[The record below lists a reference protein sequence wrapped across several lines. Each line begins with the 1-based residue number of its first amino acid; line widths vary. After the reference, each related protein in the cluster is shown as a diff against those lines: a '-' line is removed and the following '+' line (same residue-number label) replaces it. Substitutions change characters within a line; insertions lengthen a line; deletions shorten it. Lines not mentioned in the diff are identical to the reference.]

1 MNKPLIGITCRTIK
15 SDDRDILK
23 VNKSIVD
30 YVIKSGG
37 TPLLI
42 LSDMDFSVFSG
53 FIFPGGS
60 SWEELDEK
68 ILKYAYINDIPALG
82 ICAGMQLIASM
93 DKFGNV
99 LDNCIA
105 IGNSK
110 HQSKDEYVH
119 EITINKGILFDI
131 LGSNKIIV
139 NSRHNDTVNLND
151 NFLIDA
157 KSRDDKIIEAIHIP
171 NKTFILGLQWH
182 PEDLSDEYS
191 KKIFQYFIEKCKK

>member
-1 MNKPLIGITCRTIK
+1 MKPIIGITCRTIK
-15 SDDRDILK
+15 NDDRDILK

-37 TPLLI
+37 IPLLI
-42 LSDMDFSVFSG
+42 LSDMDFSIFDG
-53 FIFPGGS
+53 FIFPGGY
-60 SWEELDEK
+60 SWENLDEK
-68 ILKYAYINDIPALG
+68 ILKYAFDNDIPALG

-105 IGNSK
+105 IANNH

-131 LGSNKIIV
+131 LGSNKIMV

-151 NFLIDA
+151 NFTVDA
-157 KSRDDKIIEAIHIP
+157 YSSDNIIEAVHIP

-191 KKIFQYFIEKCKK
+191 EKIFKYFIEKCKK

>member
-1 MNKPLIGITCRTIK
+1 MKPIIGITCRTIK
-15 SDDRDILK
+15 NDDRDILK

-37 TPLLI
+37 IPLLI
-42 LSDMDFSVFSG
+42 LSDMDFSIFDG
-53 FIFPGGS
+53 FIFPGGY
-60 SWEELDEK
+60 SWENLDEK
-68 ILKYAYINDIPALG
+68 ILKYAFDNDIPALG

-105 IGNSK
+105 IGNNH

-119 EITINKGILFDI
+119 EITINKGILLDI

-151 NFLIDA
+151 NFTVDA
-157 KSRDDKIIEAIHIP
+157 YSSDNIIEAVHIP

-182 PEDLSDEYS
+182 PEDLYDEYS
-191 KKIFQYFIEKCKK
+191 EKIFKYFIEKCKK

>member
-1 MNKPLIGITCRTIK
+1 MKPIIGVTCRTIK
-15 SDDRDILK
+15 NDDRDILK

-37 TPLLI
+37 IPLLI
-42 LSDMDFSVFSG
+42 LSDMDFSIFDG
-53 FIFPGGS
+53 FIFPGGY
-60 SWEELDEK
+60 SWEKLDEK
-68 ILKYAYINDIPALG
+68 VLKYAFDNDIPALG

-105 IGNSK
+105 IGNNH
-110 HQSKDEYVH
+110 HQSKNEYVH
-119 EITINKGILFDI
+119 EITINNGILLDI
-131 LGSNKIIV
+131 LGSNKIMV
-139 NSRHNDTVNLND
+139 NSRHNDTVNLNNNFTVDAYSSD
-151 NFLIDA
+151 N
-157 KSRDDKIIEAIHIP
+157 IIEALHLP

-191 KKIFQYFIEKCKK
+191 EKIFKYFIEKCKK

>member
-1 MNKPLIGITCRTIK
+1 MKPIIGITCRTIK
-15 SDDRDILK
+15 NDDRDILK

-37 TPLLI
+37 IPLLI
-42 LSDMDFSVFSG
+42 LSDMDFSIFDG
-53 FIFPGGS
+53 FIFPGGY
-60 SWEELDEK
+60 SWENLDEK
-68 ILKYAYINDIPALG
+68 ILKYAFDNDIPALG

-99 LDNCIA
+99 LDNCVA
-105 IGNSK
+105 IGNNH

-131 LGSNKIIV
+131 LGSNKIMV

-151 NFLIDA
+151 NFTVDA
-157 KSRDDKIIEAIHIP
+157 YSSDNIIEAVHIH

-191 KKIFQYFIEKCKK
+191 EKIFKYFIEKCKK

>member
-1 MNKPLIGITCRTIK
+1 MKPIIGITCRTIK
-15 SDDRDILK
+15 NDDRDILK

-37 TPLLI
+37 IPLLI
-42 LSDMDFSVFSG
+42 LSDMDFSIFDG
-53 FIFPGGS
+53 FIFPGGY
-60 SWEELDEK
+60 SWENLDEK
-68 ILKYAYINDIPALG
+68 VLKYAYNNDIPALG

-105 IGNSK
+105 IGNNH

-119 EITINKGILFDI
+119 EITINNGILLDI
-131 LGSNKIIV
+131 LGSNKIMV
-139 NSRHNDTVNLND
+139 NSRHNDTVNLNNNFTVDAYSSD
-151 NFLIDA
+151 N
-157 KSRDDKIIEAIHIP
+157 IIEALHIP
-171 NKTFILGLQWH
+171 NKTFILGIQWH

-191 KKIFQYFIEKCKK
+191 EKIFKYFIEKCKK

>member
-1 MNKPLIGITCRTIK
+1 MKPIIGVTCRTIK
-15 SDDRDILK
+15 NDDRDILK

-37 TPLLI
+37 IPLLI
-42 LSDMDFSVFSG
+42 LSDMDFSVFDG
-53 FIFPGGS
+53 FIFPGGY
-60 SWEELDEK
+60 SWENLDEK
-68 ILKYAYINDIPALG
+68 VLKYAFDNDIPALG

-105 IGNSK
+105 IGNNH

-139 NSRHNDTVNLND
+139 NSRHNDTINLND
-151 NFLIDA
+151 NFTVDA
-157 KSRDDKIIEAIHIP
+157 YSSDNIIEAVHIP

-191 KKIFQYFIEKCKK
+191 EKIFKYFIEKCKK

>member
-1 MNKPLIGITCRTIK
+1 MKPIIGITCRTIK
-15 SDDRDILK
+15 NDDRDILK

-37 TPLLI
+37 IPLLI
-42 LSDMDFSVFSG
+42 LSDMDFSIFDG
-53 FIFPGGS
+53 FIFPGGY
-60 SWEELDEK
+60 SWENLDKK
-68 ILKYAYINDIPALG
+68 ILKYAFDNDIPALG

-99 LDNCIA
+99 LDNCVA
-105 IGNSK
+105 TPNNH

-119 EITINKGILFDI
+119 EITINKGILLDI
-131 LGSNKIIV
+131 LGSNKIMV

-151 NFLIDA
+151 NFTVDA
-157 KSRDDKIIEAIHIP
+157 YSSDNIIEAVHIP

-191 KKIFQYFIEKCKK
+191 EKIFKYFIEKCKK

>member
-1 MNKPLIGITCRTIK
+1 MKPIIGITCRTIK
-15 SDDRDILK
+15 NDDRDILK

-37 TPLLI
+37 IPLLI
-42 LSDMDFSVFSG
+42 LSDMDFSIFDG
-53 FIFPGGS
+53 FIFPGGY
-60 SWEELDEK
+60 SWEKLDEK
-68 ILKYAYINDIPALG
+68 VLKYAFDNDIPALG

-105 IGNSK
+105 IGNNH

-119 EITINKGILFDI
+119 EITINNGILLDI
-131 LGSNKIIV
+131 LGSNKIMV
-139 NSRHNDTVNLND
+139 NSRHNDTVNLNNNFTVDAYSSD
-151 NFLIDA
+151 N
-157 KSRDDKIIEAIHIP
+157 IIEAVHIP

-191 KKIFQYFIEKCKK
+191 EKIFKYFIEKCKK

>member
-1 MNKPLIGITCRTIK
+1 MKPTIGITCRTIK
-15 SDDRDILK
+15 NDDRDILK

-37 TPLLI
+37 IPLLI
-42 LSDMDFSVFSG
+42 LSDMDFSIFDG
-53 FIFPGGS
+53 FIFPGGY
-60 SWEELDEK
+60 SWEKLDEK
-68 ILKYAYINDIPALG
+68 VLKYAFDNDIPALG

-99 LDNCIA
+99 VDNCIA

-119 EITINKGILFDI
+119 EITINEGILLDI

-151 NFLIDA
+151 NFVVDA
-157 KSRDDKIIEAIHIP
+157 KSRDNIIEAVHIS

-191 KKIFQYFIEKCKK
+191 EKIFKYFIEKCKK

>member
-1 MNKPLIGITCRTIK
+1 MKPIIGITCRTIK
-15 SDDRDILK
+15 NDDRDILK

-37 TPLLI
+37 IPLLI
-42 LSDMDFSVFSG
+42 LSDMDFSIFDG
-53 FIFPGGS
+53 FIFPGGY
-60 SWEELDEK
+60 SWENLDEK
-68 ILKYAYINDIPALG
+68 ILKYAFDNDIPALG

-93 DKFGNV
+93 DKFGNI
-99 LDNCIA
+99 LDNCIS
-105 IGNSK
+105 IGNNH

-119 EITINKGILFDI
+119 EITINKGILLDI
-131 LGSNKIIV
+131 LGSNKIMV

-151 NFLIDA
+151 NFIVDA
-157 KSRDDKIIEAIHIP
+157 KSPDNIIEAVHIP

-191 KKIFQYFIEKCKK
+191 EKIFKYFIEKCKK

>member
-1 MNKPLIGITCRTIK
+1 MKPIIGITCRTIK
-15 SDDRDILK
+15 NDDRDILK

-37 TPLLI
+37 IPLLI
-42 LSDMDFSVFSG
+42 LSDMDFSIFDG
-53 FIFPGGS
+53 FIFPGGY
-60 SWEELDEK
+60 SWEKLDEK
-68 ILKYAYINDIPALG
+68 VLKYAFDNDIPALG

-105 IGNSK
+105 IGNNH

-119 EITINKGILFDI
+119 EITINNGILLDI
-131 LGSNKIIV
+131 LGSNKIMV
-139 NSRHNDTVNLND
+139 NSRHNDTVNLNNNFTVDAYSSD
-151 NFLIDA
+151 N
-157 KSRDDKIIEAIHIP
+157 IIEALHIP

-191 KKIFQYFIEKCKK
+191 EKIFKYFIEKCKK

>member
-1 MNKPLIGITCRTIK
+1 MKPIIGITCRTIK
-15 SDDRDILK
+15 NDDRDILK

-37 TPLLI
+37 IPLLI
-42 LSDMDFSVFSG
+42 LSDMDFSIFDG
-53 FIFPGGS
+53 FIFPGGY
-60 SWEELDEK
+60 SWEKLDEK
-68 ILKYAYINDIPALG
+68 VLKYAFDNDIPALG

-99 LDNCIA
+99 VDNCIA

-119 EITINKGILFDI
+119 EITINEGILLDI

-151 NFLIDA
+151 NFVVDA
-157 KSRDDKIIEAIHIP
+157 KSRDNIIEAVHIP

>member
-1 MNKPLIGITCRTIK
+1 MKPIIGVTCRTIK
-15 SDDRDILK
+15 NDDRDILK

-37 TPLLI
+37 IPLLI
-42 LSDMDFSVFSG
+42 LSDMDFSIFDG
-53 FIFPGGS
+53 FIFPGGY
-60 SWEELDEK
+60 SWENLDEK
-68 ILKYAYINDIPALG
+68 VLKYAYINDIPALG

-99 LDNCIA
+99 VDNCIA

-119 EITINKGILFDI
+119 EITINKGILLDI
-131 LGSNKIIV
+131 LGSNKIMV

-151 NFLIDA
+151 NFTVDA
-157 KSRDDKIIEAIHIP
+157 YSSDNIIEAVHIP

-191 KKIFQYFIEKCKK
+191 EKIFKYFIGKCKK

>member
-1 MNKPLIGITCRTIK
+1 MKPIIGITCRTIK
-15 SDDRDILK
+15 NDDRDILK

-37 TPLLI
+37 IPLLI
-42 LSDMDFSVFSG
+42 LSDMDFSIFDG
-53 FIFPGGS
+53 FIFPGGY
-60 SWEELDEK
+60 SWENLDEK
-68 ILKYAYINDIPALG
+68 ILKYAFDNDIPALG

-105 IGNSK
+105 IGNNH

-131 LGSNKIIV
+131 LGSNKIMV

-151 NFLIDA
+151 NFTVDA
-157 KSRDDKIIEAIHIP
+157 YSSDNIIEAVHIP

-191 KKIFQYFIEKCKK
+191 EKIFKYFIEKCKK

>member
-1 MNKPLIGITCRTIK
+1 MKPIIGITCRTIK
-15 SDDRDILK
+15 NDDRDILK

-37 TPLLI
+37 IPLLI
-42 LSDMDFSVFSG
+42 LSDMDFSIFDG
-53 FIFPGGS
+53 FIFPGGY
-60 SWEELDEK
+60 SWENLDEK
-68 ILKYAYINDIPALG
+68 ILKYAFDNDIPALG

-105 IGNSK
+105 IGNNH

-119 EITINKGILFDI
+119 EITINKGILLDI
-131 LGSNKIIV
+131 LGSNKIMV

-151 NFLIDA
+151 NFLVDA
-157 KSRDDKIIEAIHIP
+157 KSRDNIIEAVHIP

-182 PEDLSDEYS
+182 PEDLHDEYS
-191 KKIFQYFIEKCKK
+191 EKIFKYFIEKCKK

>member
-1 MNKPLIGITCRTIK
+1 MKPTIGITCRTIK
-15 SDDRDILK
+15 NDDRDILK

-37 TPLLI
+37 IPLLI
-42 LSDMDFSVFSG
+42 LSDMDFSIFDG
-53 FIFPGGS
+53 FIFPGGY
-60 SWEELDEK
+60 SWENLDEK
-68 ILKYAYINDIPALG
+68 ILKYAFDNDIPALG

-105 IGNSK
+105 IGNNH

-151 NFLIDA
+151 NFTVDA
-157 KSRDDKIIEAIHIP
+157 KSPDNIIEAVHIP

-182 PEDLSDEYS
+182 PEDLHDEYS
-191 KKIFQYFIEKCKK
+191 EKIFKYFIEKCKK

>member
-1 MNKPLIGITCRTIK
+1 MKPIIGITCRTIK
-15 SDDRDILK
+15 NDDRDILK

-30 YVIKSGG
+30 YIIKSGG
-37 TPLLI
+37 IPLLI
-42 LSDMDFSVFSG
+42 LSDMDFSIFDG
-53 FIFPGGS
+53 FIFPGGY
-60 SWEELDEK
+60 SWEKLDEK
-68 ILKYAYINDIPALG
+68 VLKYAYDNDVPALG

-105 IGNSK
+105 IGNNH

-119 EITINKGILFDI
+119 EITINKGILLDI
-131 LGSNKIIV
+131 LGSNKIMV

-151 NFLIDA
+151 NFLVDA
-157 KSRDDKIIEAIHIP
+157 KSRDNIIEAVHIP

-182 PEDLSDEYS
+182 PEDLHDEYS
-191 KKIFQYFIEKCKK
+191 EKIFKYFIEKCKK

>member
-1 MNKPLIGITCRTIK
+1 MKPIIGITCRTIK
-15 SDDRDILK
+15 NDDRDILK

-37 TPLLI
+37 IPLLI
-42 LSDMDFSVFSG
+42 LSDMDFSIFDG
-53 FIFPGGS
+53 FIFPGGY
-60 SWEELDEK
+60 SWENLDEK
-68 ILKYAYINDIPALG
+68 ILKYAFDNDIPALG

-105 IGNSK
+105 IGNNH

-119 EITINKGILFDI
+119 EITINKGILLDI

-157 KSRDDKIIEAIHIP
+157 YSSDNIIEAVHIP

-191 KKIFQYFIEKCKK
+191 EKIFKYFIEKCKK

>member
-1 MNKPLIGITCRTIK
+1 MKPIIGITCRTIK
-15 SDDRDILK
+15 NDDRDILK

-30 YVIKSGG
+30 YIIKSGG
-37 TPLLI
+37 IPLLI
-42 LSDMDFSVFSG
+42 LSDMDFSIFDG
-53 FIFPGGS
+53 FIFPGGY
-60 SWEELDEK
+60 SWEKIEK
-68 ILKYAYINDIPALG
+68 KVLKYAYDNDVPALG

-99 LDNCIA
+99 LDNCVSTP
-105 IGNSK
+105 NSK

-119 EITINKGILFDI
+119 EITINKGILLDI

-151 NFLIDA
+151 NFLVDA
-157 KSRDDKIIEAIHIP
+157 KSRDNIIEAVHIP

-182 PEDLSDEYS
+182 PEDLHDEYS
-191 KKIFQYFIEKCKK
+191 EKIFKYFIEKCKK

>member
-1 MNKPLIGITCRTIK
+1 MKPIIGITCRTIK
-15 SDDRDILK
+15 NDDRDILK

-37 TPLLI
+37 IPLLI
-42 LSDMDFSVFSG
+42 LSDMDFSIFDG
-53 FIFPGGS
+53 FIFPGGY
-60 SWEELDEK
+60 SWENLDEK
-68 ILKYAYINDIPALG
+68 ILKYAFDNDIPALG

-105 IGNSK
+105 IGNNH

-119 EITINKGILFDI
+119 EITINKGILLDI

-151 NFLIDA
+151 NFTVDA
-157 KSRDDKIIEAIHIP
+157 YSSDNIIEAVHIP

-191 KKIFQYFIEKCKK
+191 EKIFKYFIEKCKK

>member
-1 MNKPLIGITCRTIK
+1 MKPTIGITCRTIK
-15 SDDRDILK
+15 NDDRDILK

-37 TPLLI
+37 IPLLI
-42 LSDMDFSVFSG
+42 LSDMDFSIFDG
-53 FIFPGGS
+53 FIFPGGY
-60 SWEELDEK
+60 SWENLDEK
-68 ILKYAYINDIPALG
+68 ILKYAFDNDIPALG

-105 IGNSK
+105 IGNNH

-119 EITINKGILFDI
+119 EITINKGILLDI
-131 LGSNKIIV
+131 LGSNKIMV

-151 NFLIDA
+151 NFIVDA
-157 KSRDDKIIEAIHIP
+157 YSSDNIIEAAHIP

-182 PEDLSDEYS
+182 PEDLYDEYS
-191 KKIFQYFIEKCKK
+191 EKIFKYFIEKCKK

>member
-1 MNKPLIGITCRTIK
+1 MKPIIGVTCRTIK
-15 SDDRDILK
+15 NDDRDILK

-37 TPLLI
+37 IPLLI
-42 LSDMDFSVFSG
+42 LSDMDFSIFDG
-53 FIFPGGS
+53 FIFPGGY
-60 SWEELDEK
+60 SWENLDEK
-68 ILKYAYINDIPALG
+68 ILKYAFDNDIPALG

-105 IGNSK
+105 IGNNH

-119 EITINKGILFDI
+119 EITINSGILLDI
-131 LGSNKIIV
+131 LGSNKIMV
-139 NSRHNDTVNLND
+139 NSRHNDTVNLNNNFTVDAYSSD
-151 NFLIDA
+151 N
-157 KSRDDKIIEAIHIP
+157 IIEAVHIP

-191 KKIFQYFIEKCKK
+191 EKIFKYFIEKCKK

>member
-1 MNKPLIGITCRTIK
+1 MKPTIGITCRTIK
-15 SDDRDILK
+15 NDDRDILK

-37 TPLLI
+37 IPLLI
-42 LSDMDFSVFSG
+42 LSDMDFSIFDG
-53 FIFPGGS
+53 FIFPGGY
-60 SWEELDEK
+60 SWENLDEK
-68 ILKYAYINDIPALG
+68 ILKYAFDNDIPALG

-105 IGNSK
+105 IGNNH

-119 EITINKGILFDI
+119 EITINNGILLDI

-139 NSRHNDTVNLND
+139 NSRHNDTVNLNNNFTVDAYSSD
-151 NFLIDA
+151 N
-157 KSRDDKIIEAIHIP
+157 IIETVHIP

-191 KKIFQYFIEKCKK
+191 EKIFKYFIEKCKK

>member
-1 MNKPLIGITCRTIK
+1 MKPTIGITCRTIK
-15 SDDRDILK
+15 NDDRDILK

-37 TPLLI
+37 IPLLI
-42 LSDMDFSVFSG
+42 LSDMDFSIFDG
-53 FIFPGGS
+53 FIFPGGY
-60 SWEELDEK
+60 SWENLDEK
-68 ILKYAYINDIPALG
+68 ILKYAFDNDIPALG

-105 IGNSK
+105 IGNNH

-131 LGSNKIIV
+131 LGSNKIMV

-151 NFLIDA
+151 NFTVDA
-157 KSRDDKIIEAIHIP
+157 KSPDNIIEAVHIP

-182 PEDLSDEYS
+182 PEDLHDEYS
-191 KKIFQYFIEKCKK
+191 EKIFKYFIEKCKK

>member
-1 MNKPLIGITCRTIK
+1 MKPIIGITCRTIK
-15 SDDRDILK
+15 NDDRDILK

-37 TPLLI
+37 IPLLI
-42 LSDMDFSVFSG
+42 LSDMDFSIFDG
-53 FIFPGGS
+53 FIFPGGY
-60 SWEELDEK
+60 SWENLDEK
-68 ILKYAYINDIPALG
+68 ILKYAFDNDIPALG

-105 IGNSK
+105 IGNNH

-119 EITINKGILFDI
+119 EITINNGILLDI
-131 LGSNKIIV
+131 LGSNKIMV
-139 NSRHNDTVNLND
+139 NSRHNDTVNLNNNFTVDAYSSD
-151 NFLIDA
+151 N
-157 KSRDDKIIEAIHIP
+157 IIEALHIP
-171 NKTFILGLQWH
+171 NKTFILGIQWH

-191 KKIFQYFIEKCKK
+191 EKIFKYFIEKCKK

>member
-1 MNKPLIGITCRTIK
+1 MKPIIGITCRTIK
-15 SDDRDILK
+15 NDDRDILK

-37 TPLLI
+37 IPLLI
-42 LSDMDFSVFSG
+42 LSDMDFSIFDG
-53 FIFPGGS
+53 FIFPGGY
-60 SWEELDEK
+60 SWENLDEK
-68 ILKYAYINDIPALG
+68 ILKYAFDNDIPALG

-105 IGNSK
+105 IGNNH

-119 EITINKGILFDI
+119 EITINKGILLDI
-131 LGSNKIIV
+131 LGSNKIMV

-151 NFLIDA
+151 NFTVDA
-157 KSRDDKIIEAIHIP
+157 YSSDNIIEAVHIP

-191 KKIFQYFIEKCKK
+191 EKIFKYFIEKCKK

>member
-1 MNKPLIGITCRTIK
+1 MKPIIGITCRTIK
-15 SDDRDILK
+15 NDDRDILK

-37 TPLLI
+37 IPLLI
-42 LSDMDFSVFSG
+42 LSDMDFSIFDG
-53 FIFPGGS
+53 FIFPGGY
-60 SWEELDEK
+60 SWEKLDEK
-68 ILKYAYINDIPALG
+68 VLKYAFDNDIPALG

-105 IGNSK
+105 IGNNH

-119 EITINKGILFDI
+119 EITINNGILLDI
-131 LGSNKIIV
+131 LGSNKIMV
-139 NSRHNDTVNLND
+139 NSRHNDTVNLNNNFTVDAYSSD
-151 NFLIDA
+151 N
-157 KSRDDKIIEAIHIP
+157 IIEALHIS

-191 KKIFQYFIEKCKK
+191 EKIFKYFIEKCKK

>member
-15 SDDRDILK
+15 NDDRDILK

-30 YVIKSGG
+30 YIIKSGG
-37 TPLLI
+37 IPLLI

-60 SWEELDEK
+60 SWEELDENV
-68 ILKYAYINDIPALG
+68 LKYAYDNDIPALG

-99 LDNCIA
+99 VDNCIA
-105 IGNSK
+105 IGNNH

-119 EITINKGILFDI
+119 EITINNGILLDI
-131 LGSNKIIV
+131 LGSNKIMV
-139 NSRHNDTVNLND
+139 NSRHNDTVNLNNNFTVDAYSSD
-151 NFLIDA
+151 N
-157 KSRDDKIIEAIHIP
+157 IIEALHIP

>member
-1 MNKPLIGITCRTIK
+1 MKPIIGITCRTIK
-15 SDDRDILK
+15 NDDRDILK

-30 YVIKSGG
+30 YIIKSGG
-37 TPLLI
+37 IPLLI
-42 LSDMDFSVFSG
+42 LSDMDFSIFDG
-53 FIFPGGS
+53 FIFPGGY
-60 SWEELDEK
+60 SWEKLDEK
-68 ILKYAYINDIPALG
+68 VIKYAYDNDVPALG

-105 IGNSK
+105 IGNNH

-119 EITINKGILFDI
+119 EMTINKGILLDI
-131 LGSNKIIV
+131 LGSNKIMV

-151 NFLIDA
+151 NFLVDA
-157 KSRDDKIIEAIHIP
+157 KSRDNIIEAVHIP

-182 PEDLSDEYS
+182 PEDLHDEYS
-191 KKIFQYFIEKCKK
+191 EKIFKYFIEKCKK

>member
-1 MNKPLIGITCRTIK
+1 MKPIIGITCRTIK
-15 SDDRDILK
+15 NDDRDILK

-37 TPLLI
+37 IPLLI
-42 LSDMDFSVFSG
+42 LSDMDFSIFDG
-53 FIFPGGS
+53 FIFPGGY
-60 SWEELDEK
+60 SWENLDEK
-68 ILKYAYINDIPALG
+68 ILKYAFDNDIPALG

-99 LDNCIA
+99 VDNCIA
-105 IGNSK
+105 IGNNH

-119 EITINKGILFDI
+119 EITINKGILLDI
-131 LGSNKIIV
+131 LGSNKIMV

-151 NFLIDA
+151 NFIVDA
-157 KSRDDKIIEAIHIP
+157 YSSDNIIEAAHIP

-182 PEDLSDEYS
+182 PEDLYDEYS
-191 KKIFQYFIEKCKK
+191 EKIFKYFIEKCKK

>member
-1 MNKPLIGITCRTIK
+1 MKPIIGVTCRTIK
-15 SDDRDILK
+15 NDDRDILK

-37 TPLLI
+37 IPLLI
-42 LSDMDFSVFSG
+42 LSDMDFSIFDG
-53 FIFPGGS
+53 FIFPGGY
-60 SWEELDEK
+60 SWENLDEK
-68 ILKYAYINDIPALG
+68 ILKYAFDNDIPALG

-105 IGNSK
+105 IGNNH

-119 EITINKGILFDI
+119 EITINNGILLDI

-151 NFLIDA
+151 NFIVDA
-157 KSRDDKIIEAIHIP
+157 YSSDNIIEAVHIP

-191 KKIFQYFIEKCKK
+191 EKIFKYFIEKCKK

>member
-1 MNKPLIGITCRTIK
+1 MKPIIGVTCRTIK
-15 SDDRDILK
+15 KDDRDILK

-37 TPLLI
+37 IPLLI
-42 LSDMDFSVFSG
+42 LSDMDFSIFDG
-53 FIFPGGS
+53 FIFPGGY
-60 SWEELDEK
+60 SWEKLDEK
-68 ILKYAYINDIPALG
+68 VLKYAFDNDIPALG

-105 IGNSK
+105 IGNNH

-119 EITINKGILFDI
+119 EITINNGILLDI
-131 LGSNKIIV
+131 LGSNKIMV
-139 NSRHNDTVNLND
+139 NSRHNDTVNLNNNFTVDAYSSD
-151 NFLIDA
+151 N
-157 KSRDDKIIEAIHIP
+157 IIEALHIS

-191 KKIFQYFIEKCKK
+191 EKIFKYFIEKCKK

>member
-1 MNKPLIGITCRTIK
+1 MKPIIGITCRTIK
-15 SDDRDILK
+15 NDDRDILK

-37 TPLLI
+37 IPLLI
-42 LSDMDFSVFSG
+42 LSDMDFSIFDG
-53 FIFPGGS
+53 FIFPGGY
-60 SWEELDEK
+60 SWENLDEK
-68 ILKYAYINDIPALG
+68 ILKYAFDNDIPALG

-105 IGNSK
+105 IGNNH

-151 NFLIDA
+151 NFTVDA
-157 KSRDDKIIEAIHIP
+157 YSSDNIIEAVHIP

-191 KKIFQYFIEKCKK
+191 EKIFKYFIEKCKK